1 MPDHWTESDLTVDGA
16 RMHYV
21 RTGKGDK
28 PPLVLQHGFSDD
40 AWCWAPTARDLEAD
54 WDVVMPDA
62 RAHGK
67 SARVTPGEE
76 IDQAA
81 DLAGLMR
88 ALDLGP
94 AVVGGHSMGA
104 FIASELG
111 ARFPEMVRAII
122 LEDAPWWIPQPGA
135 EPRGRMGRQ
144 SPNAKWIFAM
154 EGMTVDEVVAQERP
168 KHPTWPDEAL
178 RAWCGAKL
186 ELDPAFF
193 DLGGQGRMDWREVA
207 KALSCPVLLITADP
221 AEGGIVTPEVAEMA
235 VELND
240 NIRVVNIP
248 GVGHHIRFAAY
259 EPYMAAVREFL
270 EGL

>member
-1 MPDHWTESDLTVDGA
+1 MGRRDAGRSGA
-16 RMHYV
+16 RQV
-21 RTGKGDK
+21 GAG
-28 PPLVLQHGFSDD
+28 S
-40 AWCWAPTARDLEAD
+40 
-54 WDVVMPDA
+54 
-62 RAHGK
+62 
-67 SARVTPGEE
+67 PGEE

-122 LEDAPWWIPQPGA
+122 LEDAPWWVPQPGA

-193 DLGGQGRMDWREVA
+193 DLGGQGRMDGARSPRRYV
-207 KALSCPVLLITADP
+207 PGPADYGRS
-221 AEGGIVTPEVAEMA
+221 GGGRDRHA
-235 VELND
+235 
-240 NIRVVNIP
+240 
-248 GVGHHIRFAAY
+248 GG
-259 EPYMAAVREFL
+259 
-270 EGL
+270 G